1 MRPLIDTNIISEL
14 MRRAPDANV
23 VAWAGGQSG
32 FAVSVITH
40 EELIFGLT
48 QKALPLKRQW
58 LDDFLS
64 RQCEIIPVSPPI
76 ALSAGSMRGAFAAKG
91 ITRQPYEMLIAA
103 TALLHK
109 IPLATRN
116 TTDFEGCGI
125 LLINPFLGGS
135 DR

>member
-1 MRPLIDTNIISEL
+1 MGGVSII
-14 MRRAPDANV
+14 
-23 VAWAGGQSG
+23 
-32 FAVSVITH
+32 FAVVNLALIAIVIPSLLAST
-40 EELIFGLT
+40 LAVLLAFGVGV
-48 QKALPLKRQW
+48 
-58 LDDFLS
+58 FF
-64 RQCEIIPVSPPI
+64 V
-76 ALSAGSMRGAFAAKG
+76 MRGAFAAKG
-91 ITRQPYEMLIAA
+91 ITRQPYDMLIAA

>member
-1 MRPLIDTNIISEL
+1 M
-14 MRRAPDANV
+14 
-23 VAWAGGQSG
+23 
-32 FAVSVITH
+32 
-40 EELIFGLT
+40 
-48 QKALPLKRQW
+48 
-58 LDDFLS
+58 

-76 ALSAGSMRGAFAAKG
+76 ALSAGSKRGAFAAKG